1 MPHGRVF
8 RFPGGRFRNDTGRKI
23 LVSPPGFPDLAGVVA
38 TTRPCGSCG
47 APVTRNEFVGIEAK
61 SRTGQALESQR
72 RFHAMMEQ
80 LGFGAN
86 ITTARTVAEA
96 VAFIKRIGGEVP

>member
-1 MPHGRVF
+1 
-8 RFPGGRFRNDTGRKI
+8 
-23 LVSPPGFPDLAGVVA
+23 
-38 TTRPCGSCG
+38 
-47 APVTRNEFVGIEAK
+47 
-61 SRTGQALESQR
+61 
-72 RFHAMMEQ
+72 MMEQ